1 MPQRTK
7 THAGSGKPSNRI
19 HAGIT
24 SGECAKRLTVA
35 QPLKLAR
42 CLTIAESLTGTRSLM
57 VAAVASVMKRNW
69 GLKGRV
75 GEEGGT

>member
-19 HAGIT
+19 HAGIK
-24 SGECAKRLTVA
+24 SGECAKRLSVA
-35 QPLKLAR
+35 QRLMLAR
-42 CLTIAESLTGTRSLM
+42 CLTISQRLTVTQSLM
-57 VAAVASVMKRNW
+57 FAAVASVMKRSW